1 MRKNTNYKDFHPKP
15 TTGVQMSEVK
25 NEKKAFDDFSV
36 LMVELEGRDEQGY
49 VFESTKGEIGK
60 QLYGKEGP
68 LLLIP
73 SISTM
78 LPGIKKALE
87 TMKKGEKKKIT
98 LEPEDAFG
106 ERKQA
111 LIRVLPMTWFKKAKL
126 VPKKGMIIELT
137 LDGRRMRGIIK
148 SVANGRVKVDFNHP
162 LAGKTV
168 TYEIHLVD
176 IISKNKEKVK
186 AILNYFGF
194 EGYPELK
201 ENEAIIKVKNDIPLS
216 QKTLLTRWISSALP
230 NIKTI
235 EFKAEKGKDV

>member
-1 MRKNTNYKDFHPKP
+1 
-15 TTGVQMSEVK
+15 MSKAE
-25 NEKKAFDDFSV
+25 NEKKAFDEFSV
-36 LMVELEGRDEQGY
+36 LMVELEGRDEQGN

-60 QLYGKEGP
+60 QLYGREGP
-68 LLLIP
+68 ILIIP

-87 TMKKGEKKKIT
+87 GMGKGEKKKIT
-98 LEPEDAFG
+98 LKPEDAFG
-106 ERKQA
+106 KRKQE
-111 LIRVLPMTWFKKAKL
+111 LIRILPMTWFKKAKL
-126 VPKKGMIIELT
+126 APEKDMIIELT
-137 LDGRRMRGIIK
+137 LDGKRMRGIIK
-148 SVANGRVKVDFNHP
+148 SVANGRVRVDFNHP

-176 IISKNKEKVK
+176 IISKDEEKVK

-194 EGYPELK
+194 EGYPELS
-201 ENEAIIKVKNDIPLS
+201 ENEAIIKVKKDIPIY

-235 EFKAEKGKDV
+235 EFKVERGKDV